1 MFKTNSLSNKK
12 VTVALIEKEEYLKI
26 IRDDEK
32 QIFPIVLKFLNGINV
47 MKIYG
52 FNNYFTDVS
61 DTRIIVKK
69 KDGSSISDNEFNEIR
84 DLSNVDYVEER
95 DILLDNYLWFE
106 SDYDKDYGSYYINGI
121 FKDIFLIM

>member
-1 MFKTNSLSNKK
+1 MYLYNLACNNFYEMIKKNKILIIGVYEKNCIISDLFKGVMFKTNSLSNKK

-52 FNNYFTDVS
+52 FNNYFTL
-61 DTRIIVKK
+61 IKK
-69 KDGSSISDNEFNEIR
+69 LKLVN
-84 DLSNVDYVEER
+84 LNV
-95 DILLDNYLWFE
+95 
-106 SDYDKDYGSYYINGI
+106 
-121 FKDIFLIM
+121 